1 MKTRSSIATLV
12 PYRSKQ
18 LDVPIVL
25 NANETRNYLF
35 PDGVPIDLPLARYPE
50 TNADSLRDDLAIRYD
65 VTKEHVIIG
74 NGSTDLLELAVK
86 TFTDPGDVV
95 LSFDPSF
102 AMYRIYATIHG
113 TEYQTVPAE
122 DDKSQNID
130 RLIQAAEESNPA
142 LIFLCTPNN
151 PTGVM
156 NTRDDIARLLQATDA
171 LVIVD
176 EAYMDFAFEQ
186 ESVATWVDRYP
197 NLIVARTFSKAYGLA
212 AIRLGYLI
220 ANPTLINTLLK
231 VKLPYSVNAISVAIG
246 RAALQEEER
255 VKTFLNEIV
264 TERERM
270 YQALV
275 DLDFDVVP
283 SFTNFLYVTTSLPL
297 QDLLLKQGILIR
309 SFGNDAY
316 RITIGTKDQNDT
328 IVSILKEVH
337 HANQ

>member
-35 PDGVPIDLPLARYPE
+35 PDGFPIDLPFARYPE
-50 TNADSLRDDLAIRYD
+50 TNADSLRDDLASRYD
-65 VTKEHVIIG
+65 LTREHFIIG

-113 TEYQTVPAE
+113 TDYQAVPAE
-122 DDKSQNID
+122 ADKTQSID
-130 RLIQAAEESNPA
+130 RLIEAANTENPA

-156 NTRDDIARLLQATDA
+156 NTREDITRLLEATDA

-186 ESVATWVDRYP
+186 ESVVHWVDRYP

-220 ANPTLINTLLK
+220 ANPSLIDTLLK
-231 VKLPYSVNAISVAIG
+231 VKLPYSVNAVSVAIG
-246 RAALQEEER
+246 RAALRQNER
-255 VKTFLNEIV
+255 VETFLKEMV
-264 TERERM
+264 EERERL
-270 YQALV
+270 YQTLRN
-275 DLDFDVVP
+275 LDFDVVP
-283 SFTNFLYVTTSLPL
+283 SFTNFLYLTTSLPL
-297 QDLLLKQGILIR
+297 QDLLLERGILIR
-309 SFGNDAY
+309 SFDNDAY

-328 IVSILKEVH
+328 IVSILQEVR